1 MRIMGKDSIRGI
13 GLPQSVLAQN
23 TDAQRLDIKQ
33 ASRGCLVVLEGI
45 DGTGKTTLAQSL
57 GEKLSHELGEMVIVT
72 QEPTERFKD
81 FNDLESLISDWP
93 TGNINSEAVTSLK
106 FTLDHAIHLADVIL
120 PALAD
125 DRVVICD
132 RWTPFSSRAYQ
143 GPVASVLTQ
152 KWDIYPDISI
162 LLTMDPVLALE
173 RLGNRS
179 QGQLKC
185 FEKLETLRKAQE
197 IYMELATAEPLRWWY
212 FDALLPQ
219 EALLDKTLKVIMST
233 IITRRG

>member
-1 MRIMGKDSIRGI
+1 MRIMGKDSII
-13 GLPQSVLAQN
+13 GSGPLQSVLSQN
-23 TDAQRLDIKQ
+23 TDALRLDIKQ
-33 ASRGCLVVLEGI
+33 VSRGCLVVLEGI

-72 QEPTERFKD
+72 QEPTERFKGFD
-81 FNDLESLISDWP
+81 DLENLISDWP
-93 TGNINSEAVTSLK
+93 TGNINPEAVTSLK

-173 RLGNRS
+173 RLGKRS
-179 QGQLKC
+179 EGQLKC

-197 IYMELATAEPLRWWY
+197 IYVELASAEPLRWWY

-233 IITRRG
+233 IIIRRG

>member
-1 MRIMGKDSIRGI
+1 MKIMGKDSIRGR
-13 GLPQSVLAQN
+13 GLLQSVLAQN
-23 TDAQRLDIKQ
+23 ADTLRLDIKQ

-72 QEPTERFKD
+72 QEPTERFKG
-81 FNDLESLISDWP
+81 FNELESLISDWP
-93 TGNINSEAVTSLK
+93 TGNINPEAVTSLK

-132 RWTPFSSRAYQ
+132 RWTPSSSRAYQ
-143 GPVASVLTQ
+143 GPLASTLTH

-162 LLTMDPVLALE
+162 LLILDPVLALE
-173 RLGNRS
+173 RLRNRPE
-179 QGQLKC
+179 GQLKC

-197 IYMELATAEPLRWWY
+197 IYMELASAEPLRWWH

-233 IITRRG
+233 IISRRG

>member
-1 MRIMGKDSIRGI
+1 MRIMGKDSIRSRS
-13 GLPQSVLAQN
+13 LLQSVLAQN
-23 TDAQRLDIKQ
+23 TDALRLDIKQ

-45 DGTGKTTLAQSL
+45 DGTGKTTLVQAL
-57 GEKLSHELGEMVIVT
+57 GEKLSHDLGEMVIVT
-72 QEPTERFKD
+72 QEPTERFKG
-81 FNDLESLISDWP
+81 FNELESLIFDWP
-93 TGNINSEAVTSLK
+93 IGNINPEAVTSLK

-125 DRVVICD
+125 DRVIICD

-143 GPVASVLTQ
+143 GPVASILTH
-152 KWDIYPDISI
+152 KWDIDPDISI
-162 LLTMDPVLALE
+162 LLTLDPVLALE
-173 RLGNRS
+173 RLGNRPE
-179 QGQLKC
+179 GQLKC

-197 IYMELATAEPLRWWY
+197 IYMELASAEPLRWWY

-233 IITRRG
+233 IINRRG

>member
-1 MRIMGKDSIRGI
+1 MKVIGRDCIRGK
-13 GLPQSVLAQN
+13 GFLQSILAQN
-23 TDAQRLDIKQ
+23 TDALRLDIKQ
-33 ASRGCLVVLEGI
+33 ASKGCLVVLEGI
-45 DGTGKTTLAQSL
+45 DGTGKTTLAQAL

-72 QEPTERFKD
+72 QEPTERFKGFD
-81 FNDLESLISDWP
+81 GLENLISDRP
-93 TGNINSEAVTSLK
+93 AGNINPVAVTSLK

-132 RWTPFSSRAYQ
+132 RWTPFSSSAYQ

-152 KWDIYPDISI
+152 NWDIYPDISI
-162 LLTMDPVLALE
+162 LLILDPVLALE
-173 RLGNRS
+173 RLVNRPE
-179 QGQLKC
+179 GQLKC

-197 IYMELATAEPLRWWY
+197 IYMELASAEPLRWWY

-233 IITRRG
+233 IISRRG